1 MNVIAVSVRQAK
13 GKANRL
19 CVSAAACLRSL
30 SVPASAAN
38 FDISRK
44 DIRWRLSLPKSLS
57 TLSTVFWLSTSLT
70 VDLANA
76 AADCEGVED
85 VEVSCAATVEPCCPP
100 YSSDTPLKSC
110 ASSSND

>member
-13 GKANRL
+13 GMANRL

-30 SVPASAAN
+30 SVSASAAN
-38 FDISRK
+38 FDIFRK
-44 DIRWRLSLPKSLS
+44 DIRGSLSLPASLL

-70 VDLANA
+70 IDLPNA
-76 AADCEGVED
+76 AADCEDG
-85 VEVSCAATVEPCCPP
+85 EVSCAPTAEPGCPP
-100 YSSDTPLKSC
+100 YTSDTPLKSC